1 MSIISFEK
9 YKETGKIQYV
19 EDVAEVDETSLAEEM
34 DSLATVMEMSTDE
47 LLSELSLRVNDENGL
62 RTVGTSHLVD
72 EITQRLLAIEYV
84 LFLTMAKNT
93 KK

>member
-19 EDVAEVDETSLAEEM
+19 EDVAEVDETSFAEEM

>member
-19 EDVAEVDETSLAEEM
+19 EDVAEVDETSFAEEM

-62 RTVGTSHLVD
+62 RSVGTSHLVD

>member
-19 EDVAEVDETSLAEEM
+19 EDVAEVDETSFAEEM
-34 DSLATVMEMSTDE
+34 DSLATVMEMSTDD

>member
-19 EDVAEVDETSLAEEM
+19 EDVAEVDEISFAEEM

>member
-19 EDVAEVDETSLAEEM
+19 EDVAEVDETSFAEEM
-34 DSLATVMEMSTDE
+34 DSLATVMEMPTDE
-47 LLSELSLRVNDENGL
+47 LLSELSLRVNDQNGL

>member
-19 EDVAEVDETSLAEEM
+19 EDVAEVDEISFAEEM

-62 RTVGTSHLVD
+62 RTVSTSHLVD

>member
-19 EDVAEVDETSLAEEM
+19 EDVAEVDETSFAEEM
-34 DSLATVMEMSTDE
+34 DSLATVMEMPTDE

>member
-9 YKETGKIQYV
+9 YKETGEIQYV
-19 EDVAEVDETSLAEEM
+19 EDVAEADETSFAEEM

-47 LLSELSLRVNDENGL
+47 LLSELSLRVNDESGL

>member
-19 EDVAEVDETSLAEEM
+19 EDVAEVDETSFTEEM

>member
-19 EDVAEVDETSLAEEM
+19 EDVAEVDEISFAEEM

-62 RTVGTSHLVD
+62 RSVGTSHLVD